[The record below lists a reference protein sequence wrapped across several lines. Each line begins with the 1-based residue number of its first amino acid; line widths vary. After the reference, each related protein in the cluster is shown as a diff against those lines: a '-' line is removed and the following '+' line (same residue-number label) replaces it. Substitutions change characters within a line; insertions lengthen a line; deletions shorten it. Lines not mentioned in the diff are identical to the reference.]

1 MRERRTREQER
12 RSCAV
17 ARTSSRSAGCS
28 GISVKIPSISS
39 ALRHCALDA
48 KSLAALATSPR
59 RATRKRAASSSPIGV
74 GASSFRSCTM
84 SAVARAAAAG
94 AGAAGAGAPDAGVAP
109 RVSNCGGGRGRGG
122 ALCSAGSPG
131 CANEHVKPSV
141 QQRAASHS
149 WLQSSRHCQLQ
160 KPAATTPNN
169 NTGDSTTPASCALA
183 RRTPAAAICA
193 QAGTGPSEAP
203 TGSRRVKWHGTMRE
217 LGFPTES
224 ELNYQMVRLY
234 DRSVRSSDPPA
245 MPCTHASMEMYHS
258 GAPSNGPAPCVPIE
272 ADAVIRA
279 SRSRTRALA
288 KPTHVSQPH
297 EARSSTPASTS
308 ACSSSSRTYVQP

>member
-1 MRERRTREQER
+1 MLILPLVADCHHSSDSLEGSQLPPQYELDGYAVTGKEIHLEPADGDEDDWPSLAVASVEHDRIEVAHEQLCRQGESSERLGERERRTREQER

-28 GISVKIPSISS
+28 GISVKMPSISS

-94 AGAAGAGAPDAGVAP
+94 AGAAGAGAADAEVAP

-169 NTGDSTTPASCALA
+169 KTGDSTTPASCALA

-203 TGSRRVKWHGTMRE
+203 TGSWRVKWHGTMRE

-224 ELNYQMVRLY
+224 ELNYQMVRL
-234 DRSVRSSDPPA
+234 
-245 MPCTHASMEMYHS
+245 
-258 GAPSNGPAPCVPIE
+258 
-272 ADAVIRA
+272 
-279 SRSRTRALA
+279 
-288 KPTHVSQPH
+288 
-297 EARSSTPASTS
+297 
-308 ACSSSSRTYVQP
+308 